1 METNNE
7 KVEEK
12 TELKAAVKPE
22 AKKEETKVE
31 STDTVNIL
39 SAVSSL
45 FGMPA
50 TRVQEMIGLGS
61 IHIDS
66 ERWLPDGNFDIP
78 LSSIEGKMIEI
89 VSQPTSIK
97 FTFNSEDIN
106 EYRTS
111 TIK

>member
-1 METNNE
+1 METSNE

-12 TELKAAVKPE
+12 TEPKAAAKP
-22 AKKEETKVE
+22 AVKKEDPKVDP
-31 STDTVNIL
+31 TDTVNIL
-39 SAVSSL
+39 SAVSAL

-50 TRVQEMIGLGS
+50 SRVQEMIGLGS

-78 LSSIEGKMIEI
+78 MSSIEGKMIEI

-97 FTFNSEDIN
+97 FTFNSEDLN

-111 TIK
+111 TTK